1 MRNVK
6 IWAHEA
12 EKTPA
17 SSFRSTAPG
26 SEATARADAAAALDP
41 MLPPLRSIAIAGA
54 WGYIGRKVLDAALR
68 RGLRVSVYDPGPFPA
83 DLNPQAVTR
92 LASESSFYDLDV
104 DLFHLAL
111 HPEARHTAQSRLLQR
126 AESKPLFILNEKPIV
141 LPESS
146 QDALPLLEAVDRS
159 RAVMLYDFPEL
170 FDPLTHR
177 ITEYLSRFTQ
187 VEISS
192 IAVERSKDREDPA
205 IPRNYKRMLPI
216 QFQESVH
223 CLAYVL
229 YVLAALRGSFE
240 AVLAEGVS
248 VSANSE
254 PYLPPNPG
262 TYPYVVDGRCEFRLS
277 LGPLAVEGITNFKR
291 GASWAKRRLLRG
303 HGDGQPFVIEADYL
317 EGRKYL
323 RINGAD
329 QDWDA
334 AASSYEAILSTLAHW
349 RATVPAATLLRGVY
363 PNPRLAWLAFQLSGA
378 LWRSSRERR
387 RIDIADLR
395 ALNGFDSGFRA
406 ARENLPPYAVQAKN
420 AGRDDHGG

>member
-1 MRNVK
+1 
-6 IWAHEA
+6 
-12 EKTPA
+12 
-17 SSFRSTAPG
+17 
-26 SEATARADAAAALDP
+26 

-68 RGLRVSVYDPGPFPA
+68 RGLRACVYDPGPFPA
-83 DLNPQAVTR
+83 DLNPQCVTR
-92 LASESSFYDLDV
+92 LANESSFYDLNV

-126 AESKPLFILNEKPIV
+126 AESEPLFILNEKPMV
-141 LPESS
+141 PPESPEE
-146 QDALPLLEAVDRS
+146 ALPLLEAVDRS

-170 FDPLTHR
+170 FDPLTRR

-187 VEISS
+187 IEMSS
-192 IAVERSKDREDPA
+192 IRVERSKDREDPT

-248 VSANSE
+248 VSAISE
-254 PYLPPNPG
+254 AYRPPNPG
-262 TYPYVVDGRCEFRLS
+262 TYPYVVDGRCEFS
-277 LGPLAVEGITNFKR
+277 AALGRLAVEGTTNFKR

-317 EGRKYL
+317 EGKKYL
-323 RINGAD
+323 RINGVD
-329 QDWDA
+329 QGCDPV
-334 AASSYEAILSTLAHW
+334 ASSYEALLSTLGHW
-349 RATVPAATLLRGVY
+349 RATVPAASLLRGVY
-363 PNPRLAWLAFQLSGA
+363 PNPRLAWLAFQLSGV
-378 LWRSSRERR
+378 LWRSSHERR
-387 RIDIADLR
+387 RIELANLD
-395 ALNGFDSGFRA
+395 ALSSFDSGFRA
-406 ARENLPPYAVQAKN
+406 ARGSLPPYAVQTEN
-420 AGRDDHGG
+420 TRPDGHGA